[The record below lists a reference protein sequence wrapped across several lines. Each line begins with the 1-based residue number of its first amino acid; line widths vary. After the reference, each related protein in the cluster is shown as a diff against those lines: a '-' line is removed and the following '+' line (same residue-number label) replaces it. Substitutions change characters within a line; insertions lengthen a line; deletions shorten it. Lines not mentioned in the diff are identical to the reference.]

1 VIASRARYYV
11 GAGIAG
17 AIVGDLFAAGLAA
30 VLSQL
35 APATAELHGAAALLY
50 SGALIVLGLA
60 LGAWCAV
67 ALLRR
72 WFWSIDVAAAE
83 ALPRLHA
90 RARSRMPRPIRRG
103 RCTPIPDASGRVERC
118 SARGA

>member
-30 VLSQL
+30 VLI
-35 APATAELHGAAALLY
+35 Y

-72 WFWSIDVAAAE
+72 WFWSIDAAAAE

-90 RARSRMPRPIRRG
+90 RARSRTPRPIRRG
-103 RCTPIPDASGRVERC
+103 RCAPIPDASGRVERC